1 MHYLK
6 YEPRAAG
13 KCAHYTTFLVA
24 LGILLVAGA
33 GCRSTNRLADYEFSE
48 RTLAVNTVFRGMPEV
63 ETGDFYFI
71 DGERPLRSV
80 LKLGS
85 SLVKRAEAEKA
96 QQRMDSAMQLVDVS
110 EILYDRI
117 LHQSAIYLNTEPV
130 GMIGEADYLLDVNI
144 REYGID
150 AKSWDANAFF
160 KIKAHAQLVDRRAG
174 RLVWETRFEEREPI
188 SPAILGPHPAIRNVL
203 SANALASL
211 SVDELAAALEQMADY
226 AADRITRRLQHDL
239 YESRD

>member
-6 YEPRAAG
+6 LEPRAAG
-13 KCAHYTTFLVA
+13 NCARNTTFLVA
-24 LGILLVAGA
+24 LAVLITAGA
-33 GCRSTNRLADYEFSE
+33 GCRSTNRLADYDFSE

-117 LHQSAIYLNTEPV
+117 LHQSAIYLNAEPV
-130 GMIGEADYLLDVNI
+130 GTIGQSDYLLDVNI

-174 RLVWETRFEEREPI
+174 RLIWETGFEEREPI

-203 SANALASL
+203 SANALANL
-211 SVDELAAALEQMADY
+211 SVDELAAALEQLADY